1 MSPPVVRGRT
11 QFLLLAL
18 LFAAPLIAACVL
30 YFFVPAAQPEGRTN
44 YGQLITPARPVP
56 AFQWLDAQGEPVD
69 ERVLRGRWSYV
80 YLAAAECTQDCAQK
94 LYQIRQIRLLLN
106 EKRLRVQRVYIAPD
120 LPALQAARARLA
132 ADHPD
137 LIFLTPA
144 AQGLSV
150 SQFFTPQEAQA
161 LYLLDPLANWMMRY
175 PAAAESPGILKDIK
189 RLLRLSQIG

>member
-1 MSPPVVRGRT
+1 MNTSVVRGRT

-30 YFFVPAAQPEGRTN
+30 YFFLPAAQPEGRTN
-44 YGQLITPARPVP
+44 YGELITPARPAP
-56 AFQWLDAQGEPVD
+56 AFRWLDANGQAVED
-69 ERVLRGRWSYV
+69 EVLRGRWSYL
-80 YLAAAECTQDCAQK
+80 YLGTEACGDDCAQK

-106 EKRLRVQRVYIAPD
+106 EKRLRVQRVYVAPD
-120 LPALQAARARLA
+120 LAALQAARERLA
-132 ADHPD
+132 TDHPD

-144 AQGLSV
+144 PESPV
-150 SQFFTPQEAQA
+150 PFDFFSPQEPQT
-161 LYLLDPLANWMMRY
+161 LYLLDPLTNWMMRY